1 VLLICSFLITAYY
14 QPPIIVQTPSTLTLQ
29 EVEQLTAEP
38 LSTMEPLAGSSAG
51 SGYTPSQMK
60 TAYNMPSSGGS
71 GATIAIIVAYDTP
84 NIETYLS
91 VFCQEFSLP
100 APDGS
105 NFEVHKM
112 TNNYAVDPTG
122 KWSPETCLD
131 VEWAHAIAPQA
142 KILLVE
148 AVDSR
153 LSQLRA
159 AIDYA
164 TSRPD
169 VVAVSISAGFE
180 ESQLASWFTY
190 FDSSFTKPGI
200 AYFASSGDSGEHVLW
215 PACSPYVIAVG
226 GTVLNL
232 NADGTVNSENAWEK
246 SGGGVSA
253 YEDMPTCQS
262 NYGLP
267 GTKRIVPDVSY
278 SASHLPV
285 YSNNGWSESVGTSNG
300 APQWAA
306 IYALDRSATLGN
318 IYHIAKTAYAS
329 SFRDITNGANNG
341 SSAGTGYDYVTGLGS
356 PITTNFDFAL
366 TVTPSQGTGSGPI
379 TVSGTDFTAGS
390 TVKIEYLNPQSASWI
405 SVVNNYPIETEDFTF
420 TTTAPDLQLNNA
432 AGDHSS
438 LYDNIVYRATDN
450 SNSRTVTTAVP
461 YKEWR
466 RGLTQVGMTA
476 ATGIFG
482 PNSLLSTIISGVD
495 EQTFTIT
502 SKWFK
507 PGTATMTWDN
517 TENLGTTTIDATGR
531 FTATVTAS
539 ASITE
544 THTVTI
550 NDGTYDFSFDL
561 TFYAIP
567 NPVPEG
573 PEISML
579 AAVFCAAMLVLLVKR
594 KQK

>member
-1 VLLICSFLITAYY
+1 
-14 QPPIIVQTPSTLTLQ
+14 
-29 EVEQLTAEP
+29 
-38 LSTMEPLAGSSAG
+38 MEPLGGGSAG
-51 SGYTPSQMK
+51 YGYTPSQMK
-60 TAYNMPSSGGS
+60 TAYNLPSSGGS

-91 VFCQEFSLP
+91 VFCQKFSLP
-100 APDGS
+100 LPDAS

-112 TNNYAVDPTG
+112 TTTEGAYPIVDPTG
-122 KWSPETCLD
+122 EWSSEACLD

-148 AVDSR
+148 AVDDH
-153 LSQLRA
+153 LSKIRE

-169 VVAVSISAGFE
+169 VIAVSISAGFE

-190 FDSSFTKPGI
+190 YDSSFTKPGI
-200 AYFASSGDSGEHVLW
+200 AYFAASGDSGAQVLW

-226 GTVLNL
+226 GTVLDL
-232 NADGTVNSENAWEK
+232 NADGTVNSENAWDE

-253 YEDMPTCQS
+253 YEDMPACQS

-285 YSNNGWSESVGTSNG
+285 YSNNGWTESTGTSNG

-306 IYALDRSATLGN
+306 IHALDKSATLGN
-318 IYHIAKTAYAS
+318 IYQSAKTAYDS
-329 SFRDITNGANNG
+329 SFRDITMGNNG
-341 SSAGTGYDYVTGLGS
+341 YSAGTGYDYVTGFGS
-356 PITTNFDFAL
+356 PITTNYDFAL
-366 TVTPSQGTGSGPI
+366 AVTPSQGTGTGAITISGA
-379 TVSGTDFTAGS
+379 DFTAGS
-390 TVKIEYLNPQSASWI
+390 TVKIEYLNPQSSTWV
-405 SVVNNYPIETEDFTF
+405 SVVNNLPIATEDFTY
-420 TTTAPDLQLNNA
+420 TTTAPDLQQNNA
-432 AGDHSS
+432 AGDHSA

-466 RGLTQVGMTA
+466 RGITQVGNSA

-482 PNSLLSTIISGVD
+482 PNSDLSTIISGID

-502 SKWFK
+502 GKWFK
-507 PGTATMTWDN
+507 PGTATITWDN

-531 FTATVTAS
+531 FTATITAS

-550 NDGTYDFSFDL
+550 NDGTCDFSFDL

-573 PEISML
+573 PEISMF
-579 AAVFCAAMLVLLVKR
+579 AAIFCAAILVLFVKR